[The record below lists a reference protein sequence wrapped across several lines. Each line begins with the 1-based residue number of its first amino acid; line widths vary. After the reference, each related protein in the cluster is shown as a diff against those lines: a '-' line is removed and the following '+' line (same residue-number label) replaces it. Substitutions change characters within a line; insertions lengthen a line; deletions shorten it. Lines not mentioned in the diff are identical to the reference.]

1 MNASIFY
8 KNPGLFGDSPSSH
21 LFLINYDTVFES
33 SFSGINPMDNNTV
46 SQGMIS
52 SVPRIGFK
60 FFIYCRYFSPACTR
74 LEPTIFVTV
83 VLKCLRVHHF
93 FLIQQ
98 PFLLFLLPLML
109 PQVLSGFVR
118 FLILFC
124 FLNLCIF

>member
-8 KNPGLFGDSPSSH
+8 KNPGLFWDSTSSH
-21 LFLINYDTVFES
+21 LFLINYDTFFES

-60 FFIYCRYFSPACTR
+60 FSSTADTSTACTR

-109 PQVLSGFVR
+109 PQVLPGFVR